1 MASIRDGDVDV
12 NAYADVEQAH
22 RWAEVLEDAEAKRLG
37 CKVQDARRALA
48 CRLGIAPGTLE
59 NLRRFRIKTVPSW
72 MMARLRREF
81 VALLQTQIMR
91 LEHEIHIARQTGAD
105 YRDDDLASAETQVAR
120 AKEILNG
127 TGGT

>member
-1 MASIRDGDVDV
+1 LAARSKTRGALLPVGSAS
-12 NAYADVEQAH
+12 
-22 RWAEVLEDAEAKRLG
+22 
-37 CKVQDARRALA
+37 
-48 CRLGIAPGTLE
+48 
-59 NLRRFRIKTVPSW
+59 RRFRIKTVPSW